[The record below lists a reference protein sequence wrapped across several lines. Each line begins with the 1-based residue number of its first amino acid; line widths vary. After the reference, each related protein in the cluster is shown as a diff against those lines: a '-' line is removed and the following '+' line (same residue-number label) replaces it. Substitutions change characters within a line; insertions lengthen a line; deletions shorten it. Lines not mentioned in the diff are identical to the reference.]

1 MKLFF
6 FCIILFSL
14 SVLKVEC
21 LKMKMQMTISKKFE
35 EMVSK
40 VKKAIENEWGYY
52 DNNDNKLKAKIK
64 NEFNLSNISKNWTDI
79 ISTIVKNEEDI
90 LTKQKKN
97 EKEILKE
104 NSFLNNIKAKDIHNL
119 REFETN
125 KNKFSNDENQFNKL
139 DVNNHINYEFKNMIH
154 DINANLIPLLQKEI
168 EKIRRLNQNAKI
180 KFQKINNELNNL
192 TQAINVS
199 QSILDSY
206 KLNNK
211 IEEKEKDYLR
221 SLGIEYTNEFFSYHN
236 INIEKENMDAIKN
249 HTIYYALLE
258 KEKAKELELNKTEL
272 ELKQKITNIQN
283 EIMKYEKK
291 KRQYN
296 VLEKD

>member
-1 MKLFF
+1 MKWFF
-6 FCIILFSL
+6 FWIILFNL

-35 EMVSK
+35 EMVSR

-79 ISTIVKNEEDI
+79 ISTIVKNEEDV

-104 NSFLNNIKAKDIHNL
+104 NSFLNNIKTKDIL

-139 DVNNHINYEFKNMIH
+139 EVNNHIYYEFTNMLH
-154 DINANLIPLLQKEI
+154 GINVNLIPLLQKEI
-168 EKIRRLNQNAKI
+168 EKIRRLNQNAKF

-211 IEEKEKDYLR
+211 IEEIEKDYLR
-221 SLGIEYTNEFFSYHN
+221 SLGIEYSNEFFSYHN
-236 INIEKENMDAIKN
+236 INIEKEDVDAIKN
-249 HTIYYALLE
+249 HTIYYVLLE
-258 KEKAKELELNKTEL
+258 EEKARELELNKTEL

-296 VLEKD
+296 FLEKD